1 MSTDFTLGTA
11 IFESV
16 DDGLSALFTTGLG
29 NFADLIAPV
38 IGAFVSLYF
47 VFIALNW
54 IWHGHTSELPV
65 GDLMK
70 RMCYMALFT
79 LFAFNVGYYKTAIV
93 DPVNSIGAEI
103 SEAFAA
109 TGSESPQII
118 DQMGNQII
126 DTIKAIWDNAP
137 DMSITNLNIVPLMKA
152 IGTIIIVGVLGSV
165 FMVVSFLYLMIAKI
179 MVSLVLLL
187 GPLYISFAFFPVTR
201 EYFMKWVAQLMNYT
215 LLYAMFGITFT
226 LLTNLLQKYVS
237 GDAFSNILVG
247 DLTQLKLI
255 FCYLLFSGV
264 IIAIPSLTSHLT
276 GGVGINSFGAV
287 GPMMSIATKGLSKGL
302 SSLAKAAK
310 GGGSGNSIGGGGG
323 NRRLG

>member
-1 MSTDFTLGTA
+1 MAMEFTLGTQ
-11 IFESV
+11 IFQSV
-16 DDGLSALFTTGLG
+16 DEGLAELFTSGLG
-29 NFADLIAPV
+29 NFAALIAPV
-38 IGAFVSLYF
+38 VGAFVSLYF

-54 IWHGHTSELPV
+54 IWNGQTSELPV
-65 GDLMK
+65 GELMK
-70 RMCYMALFT
+70 RMFYMALFT
-79 LFAFNVGYYKTAIV
+79 YFAFNISVYNTAIV
-93 DPVNSIGAEI
+93 QPINHIGAEI
-103 SEAFAA
+103 SEAFAK
-109 TGSESPQII
+109 TGSNQPQII

-126 DTIKAIWDNAP
+126 NTITAIWENTP
-137 DMSITNLNIVPLMKA
+137 DMSLTNLNVVPLLKG
-152 IGTIIIVGVLGSV
+152 IGTIVIVGVLGTV

-187 GPLYISFAFFPVTR
+187 GPLYISFAFFPITR
-201 EYFMKWVAQLMNYT
+201 EFFMKWLSQLLNYT

-264 IIAIPSLTSHLT
+264 IVAIPSLTSHLT

-287 GPMMSIATKGLSKGL
+287 SPMMSAATKGLSKAIGAL
-302 SSLAKAAK
+302 GKAAK
-310 GGGSGNSIGGGGG
+310 AGGNSIGGGS